1 MISPDG
7 EHILSGSSDGNAYI
21 WQVWILSH
29 VFWLFFSYK
38 SKIQEL
44 SMLKEQL
51 QFQVNKP
58 HVDPTVLKGH
68 DKEVTAVDW

>member
-1 MISPDG
+1 
-7 EHILSGSSDGNAYI
+7 
-21 WQVWILSH
+21 
-29 VFWLFFSYK
+29 
-38 SKIQEL
+38 
-44 SMLKEQL
+44 MLKEEL

>member
-7 EHILSGSSDGNAYI
+7 EHILSGSSDGDAYI
-21 WQVWILSH
+21 WQVWILCRVVWH
-29 VFWLFFSYK
+29 FFSYK
-38 SKIQEL
+38 SMIQEL
-44 SMLKEQL
+44 SMLKEEL